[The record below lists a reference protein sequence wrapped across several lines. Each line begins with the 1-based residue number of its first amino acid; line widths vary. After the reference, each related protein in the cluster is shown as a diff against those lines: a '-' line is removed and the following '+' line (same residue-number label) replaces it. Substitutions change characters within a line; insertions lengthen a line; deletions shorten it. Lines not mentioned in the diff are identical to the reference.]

1 MVSRRKT
8 LGLAVSAACLAASHT
23 AFAQAYPRGPIKLV
37 VPYAPG
43 GSTDLLAR
51 TLGEYVGKRLGQ
63 PVVVVNQPGAGG
75 SLGTAAVARSAP
87 DGLTLLMATNGTHAI
102 NPTLY
107 AKLPYDAV
115 KDFEPVSLV
124 AVVPLL
130 LAVPASSEI
139 RTVKQFVERAAG
151 AKRLSFGSAGVG
163 SSGHLAGE
171 MLSTEGNLQAVHIP
185 YRGDGPAVVDLIS
198 GNIDFLFANMPAVVN
213 HVRAG
218 TVRAVAVTSAH
229 RSPELPDVP
238 TVAEA
243 GYPRLQVDPWYGIF
257 APAGTPRA
265 IVATLNE
272 AIAAGLADAPTRKR
286 FESVGA
292 TPQGAAPDKFAQLI
306 ASDTAR
312 FAAVIKASGAR
323 AE

>member
-23 AFAQAYPRGPIKLV
+23 AFAQAYPRGSIKLV

-51 TLGEYVGKRLGQ
+51 TIGEYLGKRLGQ

-75 SLGTAAVARSAP
+75 SVGTAAVARSAP

-124 AVVPLL
+124 AVVPLV

-139 RTVKQFVERAAG
+139 RTVKQFVEQQAG
-151 AKRLSFGSAGVG
+151 GKRLSFGSAGVG

-171 MLSTEGNLQAVHIP
+171 MLNTAGNLRAVHIP
-185 YRGDGPAVVDLIS
+185 YKGDGPAVVDLIS

-218 TVRAVAVTSAH
+218 TMRAVAVTSTR
-229 RSPELPDVP
+229 RSPELTDVP

-257 APAGTPRA
+257 APAGTSQA

-272 AIAAGLADAPTRKR
+272 AIAAALADAPTRKR

-292 TPQGAAPDKFAQLI
+292 TPQGGAPDKFAQLI

-312 FAAVIKASGAR
+312 FAAVIKASGAK